1 MVRCGSIALIVM
13 TTLGG
18 PVLAQTEGATLP
30 PVPPSVAIAPA
41 TAPCC
46 TLPAM
51 TVVDIEITEALSS
64 KTSQIGQMFGIKLA
78 EPVMLD
84 GKILVPAGAT
94 GQGEVIHAAKARAAG
109 KPGELI
115 IAARYLD
122 HGGTRL
128 PLRSFKYG
136 PTTGLNNV
144 DKAAVVGMVIA
155 SPLML
160 FISGG
165 QVDVPAGMRANAKTS
180 SDVLISV
187 SASPDAPQSILAT
200 TATTGEK

>member
-1 MVRCGSIALIVM
+1 MLRGGLALTIVAM
-13 TTLGG
+13 AWAV
-18 PVLAQTEGATLP
+18 PALAKMDGTAPPAVQPAPAITLP
-30 PVPPSVAIAPA
+30 MAA
-41 TAPCC
+41 CC

-51 TVVDIEITEALSS
+51 TPIDIEITEALSS

-78 EPVMLD
+78 EPIMLD
-84 GKILVPAGAT
+84 GTVLIPAGAT

-122 HGGTRL
+122 LAGTRL

-180 SDVLISV
+180 VDVLISV
-187 SASPDAPQSILAT
+187 SASADAPQSTPAT
-200 TATTGEK
+200 HRPK